1 MIWAQS
7 VKIFLFSEFEDSKIA
22 EEGLTFSNVD
32 FSDCIMIGVG
42 RVDTH
47 ID

>member
-1 MIWAQS
+1 MPS
-7 VKIFLFSEFEDSKIA
+7 NFEFRNGNILKK

-32 FSDCIMIGVG
+32 FSDYIMIGVG
-42 RVDTH
+42 RVDVH